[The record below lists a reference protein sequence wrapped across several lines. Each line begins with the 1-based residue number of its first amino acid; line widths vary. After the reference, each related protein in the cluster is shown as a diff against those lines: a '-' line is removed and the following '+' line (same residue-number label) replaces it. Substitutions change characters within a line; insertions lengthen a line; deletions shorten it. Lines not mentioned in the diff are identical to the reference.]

1 MLEFIIPGRDG
12 DFTGAVSAL
21 EVTLLVSGI
30 GMICSWEC
38 CWCCCDWRWVSY
50 ISSCGVGPVLGPLLG
65 FSGVKLWQTSWLLF
79 RPFGCCG
86 GWSQNFIV
94 LRTKLSS
101 WSSNGVLQI
110 VKTVVTVSVIGSID
124 ILAEKR
130 SNLVFGFYLLKSK
143 CTSCISSDIST
154 STVAWGRVWCRETTT
169 IRWFFHFSE
178 VSLWIN
184 LRSYEAVGE
193 VYLDKD
199 KRKSNT
205 ATGSIS
211 WAI

>member
-79 RPFGCCG
+79 WPFGCCG

-110 VKTVVTVSVIGSID
+110 VKTVVSVSN
-124 ILAEKR
+124 R
-130 SNLVFGFYLLKSK
+130 FRRY
-143 CTSCISSDIST
+143 
-154 STVAWGRVWCRETTT
+154 
-169 IRWFFHFSE
+169 
-178 VSLWIN
+178 
-184 LRSYEAVGE
+184 
-193 VYLDKD
+193 
-199 KRKSNT
+199 
-205 ATGSIS
+205 IS
-211 WAI
+211 WKEIKSGVWILPVEIKMHELHIFWYLHFYCCVRTSLVQRNNNNQVIFSFFWGFLVDQSKIIRSCWWSLPGQG